1 MSDEFIEEINKKC
14 FHNEPFMTPNNFDIY
29 FNPLEIPSNIPRE
42 SGYNLERRLQKLMPL
57 TKIIHV
63 NVDSTTVPADNHVG
77 VFTEMTVN
85 DKKVVFI

>member
-1 MSDEFIEEINKKC
+1 MSKEINRKC
-14 FHNEPFMTPNNFDIY
+14 FHHEPYYTPNNFDIY
-29 FNPLEIPSNIPRE
+29 FNPLEIPSNIPQE

-63 NVDSTTVPADNHVG
+63 NVDSATVPTDNHVR
-77 VFTEMTVN
+77 VFTEMSVN